1 MNINKIYDAKTN
13 NIRKKVK
20 YFQEIDSTHLE
31 AKRIADTSQSGEILI
46 AETQTKGIG
55 TKGRKWYTGE
65 RKKHSYDNYFKA
77 TM

>member
-1 MNINKIYDAKTN
+1 MKVEKIEK
-13 NIRKKVK
+13 IIGKKIQ
-20 YFQEIDSTHLE
+20 YFKEIDSTHLY
-31 AKRIADTSQSGEILI
+31 AKRVAEKEENNNIII
-46 AETQTKGIG
+46 AEMQTKGIG